1 MRVASRIVTDGPN
14 MSPDEPSTNARIAG
28 LTRLTRELQQSR
40 TPSQTL
46 RTIRQGLAD
55 MHGPTASLMLSTRGL
70 PEGEYRVIE
79 LQAGDA
85 GPLEGADP
93 WAQGDLPI
101 HQGGVIAKIIK
112 THEPQI
118 LQGVDWSADPF
129 FHDSLSR
136 YDSVVAVPLA
146 GNHLPMSW
154 VILLRQNP
162 SFFTA
167 SDLEESAL
175 RVALISS
182 LLESQMLM
190 EEVADAH
197 VLIDREVRRVGQ
209 IQRELLPD
217 PLPQIP
223 GLQIAASYETFGE
236 AGGDLYD
243 FIPLRAAPSDERE
256 RWALFI
262 GDASGHGPSAA
273 VVIAIVQAL
282 LHSHPPGVTSPAAL
296 MQHLNEH
303 LCRRPIDSSFVTAF
317 VGVYE
322 PSSRRLTFACAGHP
336 PPLLKGAMSRAARC
350 INSISGYPLG
360 IDTQQTFQEASID
373 LDRGDTLLFY
383 TDGILEA
390 RDQSGAMFG
399 IDGIEAVVRRCSGA
413 SHEIVQTM
421 RQAVTAHENGR
432 RATDDQTLVAL
443 NVI

>member
-1 MRVASRIVTDGPN
+1 MN
-14 MSPDEPSTNARIAG
+14 PDELSTNARIAG
-28 LTRLTRELQQSR
+28 LTRMTRELQQSR

-46 RTIRQGLAD
+46 RTIRRGLAD
-55 MHGPTASLMLSTRGL
+55 MYGPTDSLMLSTRGL
-70 PEGEYRVIE
+70 PSGEYRVIE
-79 LQAGDA
+79 FPARDA
-85 GPLEGADP
+85 GPLEDADP
-93 WAQGDLPI
+93 WAPGDLPV
-101 HQGGVIAKIIK
+101 HQGGVIAEIIK

-129 FHDSLSR
+129 FHDSLAG
-136 YDSVVAVPLA
+136 YNSVAAVPLA
-146 GNHLPMSW
+146 GDHLPMSW
-154 VILLRQNP
+154 VILLRRSP

-167 SDLEESAL
+167 DDLEQTAL
-175 RVALISS
+175 RAALIGS
-182 LLESQMLM
+182 LLESQMLT

-197 VLIDREVRRVGQ
+197 VQIDREVQRVGQ

-243 FIPLRAAPSDERE
+243 FIPLRAARSDERE
-256 RWALFI
+256 RWAFFI

-282 LHSHPPGVTSPAAL
+282 LHAHPPGVTSPAAL
-296 MQHLNEH
+296 LQHVNEH

-317 VGVYE
+317 IGVYE

-336 PPLLKGAMSRAARC
+336 PPLLKGALARAVKC
-350 INSISGYPLG
+350 INSTCGYPLG
-360 IDTQQTFQEASID
+360 IDAQQTFQEASVD
-373 LDRGDTLLFY
+373 LDRGDAILLY

-390 RDQSGAMFG
+390 RDPGGAMFG
-399 IDGIEAVVRRCSGA
+399 IERIEAVARRCSCA
-413 SHEIVQTM
+413 SHEIVQTL